1 MHFHLPKPLH
11 GWREFVGEVGI
22 IVIGVLIAL
31 GAEQVVEWVH
41 WRAELTSFRAAA
53 RHEVAVSLGTYDY
66 RMRQDRCVDQRI
78 ADLQTW
84 LDGWRVGRPRTLTHA
99 IGAPTSLTLPTSV
112 WTSRDPNLM
121 SHMPLRERMALGDLY
136 DQFANN
142 DARRLDERQTWLEL
156 AQFDGATELDH
167 SDMMRL
173 SGLIARARNESHHIT
188 SNALREFRA
197 ARAIG
202 INPVWEDFPPMS
214 QSTCVPILPPGP
226 RRGG

>member
-31 GAEQVVEWVH
+31 GAEQLVEWVH
-41 WRAELTSFRAAA
+41 WRAALNDFRAAA

-78 ADLQTW
+78 TDLQAW
-84 LDGWRVGRPRTLTHA
+84 LDGWRAGRPRALTHA

-112 WTSRDPNLM
+112 WTSRDPILM
-121 SHMPLRERMALGDLY
+121 SHMPLRERIALGDLY

-156 AQFDGATELDH
+156 AQFDGATALDH

-188 SNALREFRA
+188 SNALRAFRA

-214 QSTCVPILPPGP
+214 QSTCVPILPAASR
-226 RRGG
+226 RRG